1 MFGIWLLGISK
12 EMKQL
17 VLLGAATTCW
27 SLWLCMNDIAFERKS
42 NPSTLQVIFS
52 VIHWVR
58 SWIILQKPV
67 LYDLVAVASQKLA
80 HVAKDFFFAQ
90 AHEWRSNL

>member
-1 MFGIWLLGISK
+1 MFGIWLCGISK

-52 VIHWVR
+52 VIHWLR
-58 SWIILQKPV
+58 SLIILQK
-67 LYDLVAVASQKLA
+67 LALQDLVVVASQHLA
-80 HVAKDFFFAQ
+80 QVAKDFFYPVTWVAV
-90 AHEWRSNL
+90 